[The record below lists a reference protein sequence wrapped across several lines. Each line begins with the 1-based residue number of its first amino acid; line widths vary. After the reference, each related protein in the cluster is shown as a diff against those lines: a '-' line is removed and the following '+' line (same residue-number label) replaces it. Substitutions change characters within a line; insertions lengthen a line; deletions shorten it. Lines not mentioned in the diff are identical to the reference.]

1 MASFAVNPG
10 FNSDMTAFDF
20 HDFASLSV
28 IRATKKL
35 LLLGVDDEAVFSIK
49 GSALEYGKKWPV
61 DGTMTAFTLLV
72 EGEAAYTLKG
82 LKLPIETLI
91 DVMRSKPDTDDMK
104 LIQKMLAKADIIQG
118 AEGDDTLAGYGGND
132 KIDGLD
138 GDDKILGGKGSDV
151 LAGGLGVD
159 MLTGG
164 PGADRFLFSAVGDST
179 VGTPDTITDFS
190 QAQGDLIDISNLAS
204 EKFSFLGENGVMT
217 GLGPEVAF
225 VRPGDGFTYVY
236 VSTTGD
242 GTPEMEIALT
252 GDIDLKEQD
261 FVL

>member
-1 MASFAVNPG
+1 
-10 FNSDMTAFDF
+10 
-20 HDFASLSV
+20 
-28 IRATKKL
+28 
-35 LLLGVDDEAVFSIK
+35 
-49 GSALEYGKKWPV
+49 
-61 DGTMTAFTLLV
+61 TAFTLLV

-91 DVMRSKPDTDDMK
+91 DVMRSKSDTDDMK

-132 KIDGLD
+132 KINSLD
-138 GDDKILGGKGSDV
+138 GDDNILGGKGMDT
-151 LAGGLGVD
+151 
-159 MLTGG
+159 LTGG
-164 PGADRFLFSAVGDST
+164 LGADRFLFNAVGESK

-190 QAQGDLIDISNLAS
+190 QVQGDLIDISNLAS
-204 EKFSFLGENGVMT
+204 EKFSFLGEDGVMT

-236 VSTTGD
+236 ISTTGD